1 MPTLR
6 STGDD
11 SPGSDGDRDGGR
23 TSADQELQVP
33 TRSAPAAEAT
43 LPFVSDPA
51 VGTSPHPR
59 LVSPVPGIN
68 NRYRLECE
76 FARGAMGSVYCGWDV
91 ELGREVA
98 VKFLLEQHV
107 GKPEFRR
114 RFVSETRITAQL
126 QHPGIVTVYDAG
138 ESSDGRPYYVMRL
151 VKGQSLA
158 RLRKA
163 EPRLGED
170 RSRFLKVFEKVC
182 EAVAYAHA
190 HGVIHRDL
198 KPANVM
204 VGQFGVV
211 KVMDWGVAKV
221 VPRPLPGQQN
231 PGTVPEN
238 PALDQLTVA
247 DPQDGTQIGR
257 VLGTPAYMSPE
268 QAHAEIG
275 RIDERTDVFALGGI
289 LCAILT
295 GEAPYVGECA
305 RTVYQKAARADL
317 ADAFARLDSSEA
329 DPELVALCKRCLA
342 PNPND
347 RPRDAGI
354 LGRELTEYL
363 DYDRQRAERD
373 LVRFF
378 DLSPDLF
385 CIAGLNGYFR
395 RVNSN
400 FSRVLG
406 YPTKELLSRPFIEF
420 VHPDDR
426 TATLDVLAD
435 LIKGFPCVQ
444 FRNRYRDVR
453 GDYCWFEW
461 TAKSIPE
468 QGIIF
473 AVARDVT
480 DHVRL
485 ENQIRFFE
493 QE

>member
-1 MPTLR
+1 MPSL
-6 STGDD
+6 SAAGDD
-11 SPGSDGDRDGGR
+11 SLDSAGDCEGGR
-23 TSADQELQVP
+23 TSADQELQISNRSP
-33 TRSAPAAEAT
+33 TPADAT
-43 LPFVSDPA
+43 LPFISESEVQTTLHPTLFFPA
-51 VGTSPHPR
+51 LPDIGQ
-59 LVSPVPGIN
+59 
-68 NRYRLECE
+68 RYRLECE
-76 FARGAMGSVYCGWDV
+76 IARGAMGSVYRGRDI

-114 RFVSETRITAQL
+114 RFLSEARITAQL
-126 QHPGIVTVYDAG
+126 QHPGIVTVYEAG
-138 ESSDGRPYYVMRL
+138 EDSNGRPHYVMRL

-158 RLRKA
+158 RLRRT
-163 EPRLGED
+163 EPHFVED

-182 EAVAYAHA
+182 EAVAFAHA

-198 KPANVM
+198 KPANIM
-204 VGQFGVV
+204 VGQFGIV

-221 VPRPLPGQQN
+221 VPRPG
-231 PGTVPEN
+231 EAK
-238 PALDQLTVA
+238 PATAPDDPVLDQMTA
-247 DPQDGTQIGR
+247 DDPKDGTQLGR

-268 QAHAEIG
+268 QAHAEIPS
-275 RIDERTDVFALGGI
+275 IDERTDVFALGGI

-295 GEAPYVGECA
+295 GEAPYLGECA

-317 ADAFARLDSSEA
+317 ADAFARLESSGA
-329 DPELVALCKRCLA
+329 DPELIALCERCLA
-342 PNPND
+342 PDPND
-347 RPRDAGI
+347 RPRDAGV

-400 FSRVLG
+400 FARVLG
-406 YPTKELLSRPFIEF
+406 HTTKELVSRPFIEF

-435 LIKGFPCVQ
+435 LNKGFPCVQ
-444 FRNRYRDVR
+444 LRNRYRDVHGNFR
-453 GDYCWFEW
+453 WFEW